1 MPPKKW
7 ETKYLP
13 PYFQRNERDYEGRLE
28 RDSWQKKV
36 DAKDQKTKVQVADDA
51 WAVDAVV
58 QPGSFLPNPR
68 LLVEPA
74 LIIGPKLTFA

>member
-1 MPPKKW
+1 MADDAKDQKVDAKP
-7 ETKYLP
+7 
-13 PYFQRNERDYEGRLE
+13 RVDA
-28 RDSWQKKV
+28 SWQKKV
-36 DAKDQKTKVQVADDA
+36 DAKDQKLKVQVANDA

>member
-1 MPPKKW
+1 
-7 ETKYLP
+7 
-13 PYFQRNERDYEGRLE
+13 
-28 RDSWQKKV
+28 V